1 MNSELFK
8 LAKSDLVKALA
19 LIVLMAFYSAL
30 SNAAG
35 WNIDWND
42 LLKVVV
48 VGVLAYLTKNFASDS
63 QGKLGG
69 KY

>member
-8 LAKSDLVKALA
+8 LVKSDLVKALA

-35 WNIDWND
+35 WSIDWND